1 MNINFDAEKQ
11 IEGIIAW
18 IREWFA
24 ANGPKASA
32 VIGISGGKD
41 STIVAALLARALGRD
56 RVVGVLMPDGIQM
69 DIHDSEKVVEALG
82 IRSFTVNV
90 HDGVEGV
97 FNALMRDTDLTIRK
111 DARINLPPR
120 IRMATLYAVAQCLP
134 EGGRVANTCNRSED
148 YIGYSTK
155 YGDAAGDFSPCAGY
169 TVTEMKAIGDALSEV
184 PYELVHKTPSDGLSG
199 MSDED
204 KIGFTY
210 DLLDRYI
217 LTGECGDEEV
227 RAKIDRMHQ
236 LNLHKLQTIP
246 TYRPEKE

>member
-111 DARINLPPR
+111 DARINLPPL
-120 IRMATLYAVAQCLP
+120 IRMATL
-134 EGGRVANTCNRSED
+134 
-148 YIGYSTK
+148 
-155 YGDAAGDFSPCAGY
+155 
-169 TVTEMKAIGDALSEV
+169 
-184 PYELVHKTPSDGLSG
+184 
-199 MSDED
+199 
-204 KIGFTY
+204 
-210 DLLDRYI
+210 
-217 LTGECGDEEV
+217 
-227 RAKIDRMHQ
+227 
-236 LNLHKLQTIP
+236 
-246 TYRPEKE
+246 